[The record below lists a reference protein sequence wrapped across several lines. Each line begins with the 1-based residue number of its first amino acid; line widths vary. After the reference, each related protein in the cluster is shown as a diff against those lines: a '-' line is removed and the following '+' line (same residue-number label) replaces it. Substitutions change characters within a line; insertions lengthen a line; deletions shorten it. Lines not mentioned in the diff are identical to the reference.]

1 MIRTAANAP
10 RPVRT
15 RPSQRLALA
24 LSCCATALAACR
36 TERVTAIGPTAEI
49 LAERTLPDGT
59 EQRWRLQH
67 SGGDPKLELRTR
79 SSREVA
85 FLGLSVKELP
95 REQAEALGEAPWSG
109 LLVERVNPGG
119 AADKAG
125 IWPGDVLVALAG
137 RPLISS
143 QAFSERVDLELT
155 PGVAVE
161 FEARRAG
168 EARRFSLIP
177 ESRRIEDS
185 TTDTQ
190 ILEGSAAVAALTG
203 MTVGALEPAQAQAI
217 FEAQDGV
224 LVIAGVQPGSPAYLA
239 GLRSGDRITALD
251 GRSPVGLEDLVA
263 AVLSRAEAKRIE
275 VASNERPR
283 ELPARPEGPLAIA
296 VEGPLGHH
304 QAELDPKAG
313 LERRRSVDIPI
324 LYEWHSETESSSWS
338 FLDFIFQFG
347 GNGSARYL
355 PAKDRRPA
363 RSSHLSLLPFGLY
376 EHERGPER
384 SRYELLW
391 FIEWGSG
398 R

>member
-1 MIRTAANAP
+1 MTRSAHTAP
-10 RPVRT
+10 RPVPFPRA
-15 RPSQRLALA
+15 RWAA
-24 LSCCATALAACR
+24 LSLLCGAPLLGACR

-67 SGGDPKLELRTR
+67 SAGDPLLEVRTR
-79 SSREVA
+79 RSREVA

-95 REQAEALGEAPWSG
+95 REQAEALGETPWSG
-109 LLVERVNPGG
+109 LVVERVNPGS

-125 IWPGDVLVALAG
+125 IWPGDVLVSLG
-137 RPLISS
+137 GQPLMSS

-155 PGVAVE
+155 PGVAAQ
-161 FEARRAG
+161 FEARRGG
-168 EARRFSLIP
+168 EARQFSVIP

-185 TTDTQ
+185 TTDTLS
-190 ILEGSAAVAALTG
+190 LEGSAAVGALTG

-217 FEAQDGV
+217 FESPEGL
-224 LVIAGVQPGSPAYLA
+224 LVIAGIQPGSPAYLA
-239 GLRSGDRITALD
+239 GLRSGDRIAALD
-251 GRSPVGLEDLVA
+251 GRSPVALSDLVA
-263 AVLSRAEAKRIE
+263 AVLSRAEAKRIQ
-275 VASNERPR
+275 VSSNERPR
-283 ELPARPEGPLAIA
+283 ELPERPAGPLVID

-304 QAELDPKAG
+304 RAELEPKAG
-313 LERRRSVDIPI
+313 LERRRTVDIPI
-324 LYEWHSETESSSWS
+324 LYECHSETESSSWS

-355 PAKDRRPA
+355 PSKDRRPA
-363 RSSHLSLLPFGLY
+363 RSSYLSLLPFGLY

-391 FIEWGSG
+391 FIEWGSD